1 MNDKCAAGTGR
12 FLELMSQSLGLTMEE
27 MGTRGIDTKEDI
39 VISSMC
45 SVFAQS
51 EVVSLIASGKRVED
65 IIHGLNRSIAA
76 KVLSLAGRKV
86 LEREWMMTGG
96 VARNIGVVNAIE
108 EKLGGKVIVPNEP
121 EICGAIGAALIAID
135 IDE

>member
-1 MNDKCAAGTGR
+1 

-96 VARNIGVVNAIE
+96 VARNIGVVNAVE